1 MPDSNC
7 QGAVATPSIDE
18 LPCLV
23 QLPEGWF
30 DERGEHTAPMEHD
43 QRRFPRRACGSSSI
57 KAALEYQTTLPTRP
71 RDSITWAVYPVSVSR
86 GGLALLHSEPL
97 YPCEKLRLTLAD
109 GKTYEV
115 EVARCR
121 RIGPRCF
128 EIGVRF

>member
-1 MPDSNC
+1 MSDSSSQSTIAN
-7 QGAVATPSIDE
+7 ASFDD

-30 DERGEHTAPMEHD
+30 DEHGVHTTPLEHD
-43 QRRFPRRACGSSSI
+43 QRRFPRRACGSI
-57 KAALEYQTTLPTRP
+57 QAKAALEYRTTLPARQ
-71 RDSITWAVYPVSVSR
+71 RDATTWAVYPVSISR
-86 GGLALLHSEPL
+86 GGLAFLHSEPL
-97 YPCEKLRLTLAD
+97 FPHEKFRISLAD
-109 GKTYEV
+109 ENCYEV